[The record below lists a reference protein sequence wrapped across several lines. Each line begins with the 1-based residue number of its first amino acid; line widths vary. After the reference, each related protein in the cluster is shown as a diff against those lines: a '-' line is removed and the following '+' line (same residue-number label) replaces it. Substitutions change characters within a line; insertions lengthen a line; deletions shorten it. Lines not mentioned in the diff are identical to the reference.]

1 MVTRRSH
8 IAPVGRLDS
17 AMPEH
22 RNITGHGA
30 CRPTS
35 NCRVRRTLMPRPST
49 PTLTAADTTYTAGM
63 VGVGIQAGG
72 SAGSFD
78 VDNIVW
84 TTA

>member
-1 MVTRRSH
+1 
-8 IAPVGRLDS
+8 
-17 AMPEH
+17 
-22 RNITGHGA
+22 
-30 CRPTS
+30 
-35 NCRVRRTLMPRPST
+35 MPRPST

-78 VDNIVW
+78 VDSIVW